1 MGADLFGSFAESTCA
16 ALVIAAQTDDIRNAG
31 WGAVCFPIAVSA
43 VGVLVC
49 LVTSFIA
56 THIHPV
62 KTENKIE
69 LALRLQII
77 VSTILMVPSV
87 YYVATAMLPE
97 TFVIRGVA
105 NTLNATSYD
114 GQLFTLFF

>member
-16 ALVIAAQTDDIRNAG
+16 ALVIAAQTKDIRRAG
-31 WGAVCFPIAVSA
+31 WGAVCFPIGVSA
-43 VGVLVC
+43 IGILVC
-49 LVTSFIA
+49 LATSFIA

-62 KTENKIE
+62 KTQNKIE

-77 VSTILMVPSV
+77 VSTILMVPAT
-87 YYVATAMLPE
+87 YYLATSMLPDN
-97 TFVIRGVA
+97 FLIKGVA

-114 GQLFTLFF
+114 GMFSV